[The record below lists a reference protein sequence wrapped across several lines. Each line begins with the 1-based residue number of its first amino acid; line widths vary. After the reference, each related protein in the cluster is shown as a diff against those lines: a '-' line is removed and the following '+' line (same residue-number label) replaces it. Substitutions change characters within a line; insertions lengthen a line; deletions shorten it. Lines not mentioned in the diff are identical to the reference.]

1 MKFEVWTP
9 VTVKVTV
16 LLDVSPCSL
25 VEIYHFLDGSV
36 PTYLEN
42 PGGGYILPFRT
53 PEGENKSNILHFSY
67 NYITYTVFITN
78 LRAP

>member
-53 PEGENKSNILHFSY
+53 S
-67 NYITYTVFITN
+67 
-78 LRAP
+78 